1 MPKPRCA
8 DPKVKSTQIKRP
20 PLSGSVRESQADL
33 TPKKNEVPLHLRYP
47 VAKGVGVR
55 GSLPTIANVH
65 TLA

>member
-1 MPKPRCA
+1 
-8 DPKVKSTQIKRP
+8 
-20 PLSGSVRESQADL
+20 LSGSVLALKAEL

>member
-1 MPKPRCA
+1 MPKPHCA
-8 DPKVKSTQIKRP
+8 DPKVKAPRP
-20 PLSGSVRESQADL
+20 KDPLAGFALALQAGL

>member
-1 MPKPRCA
+1 MPKPRYA
-8 DPKVKSTQIKRP
+8 DPRVKSTQIIKI
-20 PLSGSVRESQADL
+20 PLPGFVLALQADL